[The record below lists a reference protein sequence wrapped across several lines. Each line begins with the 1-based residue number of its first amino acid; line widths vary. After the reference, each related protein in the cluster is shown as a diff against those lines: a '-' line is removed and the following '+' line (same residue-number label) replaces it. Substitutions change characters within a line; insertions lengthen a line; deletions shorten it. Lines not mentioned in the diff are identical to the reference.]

1 MEIKSI
7 SVKNFRNIKDAEVT
21 GLKRVNL
28 ITGGNAQGKTNF
40 LESIFYLSTLSSSRM
55 KTLNDLITLKE
66 SYFSLRCKVERNGLS
81 KTLEAFYGLGKD
93 TSVRVNENPVS
104 KKNEYIGELQ
114 IVKFS
119 PEDIDLIKRSPV
131 ERRRNLNI
139 LISQM
144 SRSYLSDLS
153 RYHQVLAQKNK
164 LLFQINEGRAD
175 RKLLLVWNAQLVE
188 TGTRIVKARLEA
200 IDNLKGRLKDLQA
213 KISGGR
219 EDISIS
225 YKCSFE
231 TAGDAAKNFEAK
243 INALQEKEIIRKAS
257 LVGPHRD
264 DVIFILNGQ
273 DAKYFS
279 SEGQQRS
286 IIINLKLSEYMLMK
300 EKTGEEPVV
309 LIDDIFFD
317 LDETRRTAILSVFN
331 GMAQVFLAGTED
343 KNFQKYFTDYALF
356 KIEDGKVTA
365 DGEKK

>member
-1 MEIKSI
+1 MEIKTI
-7 SVKNFRNIKDAEVT
+7 SVKNFRNIKDAEVN

-40 LESIFYLSTLSSSRM
+40 LEGLFYLSTLSSSRM
-55 KTLNDLITLKE
+55 KTLNDLITLDKD
-66 SYFSLRCKVERNGLS
+66 YFSLRCKVEKNGLS

-144 SRSYLSDLS
+144 SRPYLSDLS
-153 RYHQVLAQKNK
+153 RYHQVLSQKNK

-175 RKLLLVWNAQLVE
+175 KKMLSVWNAQLVD
-188 TGTRIVKARLEA
+188 TGTRVVKARLEA
-200 IDNLKGRLKDLQA
+200 IDSLRGRLKDLQA
-213 KISGGR
+213 KISGGK
-219 EDISIS
+219 EDVEIS
-225 YKCSFE
+225 YKCSFDV
-231 TAGDAAKNFEAK
+231 TGDAAKNFEDK
-243 INALQEKEIIRKAS
+243 INAMQEREIIRKAS

-317 LDETRRTAILSVFN
+317 LDEKRRTAILSVFN
-331 GMAQVFLAGTED
+331 GMAQIFLAGTED
-343 KNFQKYFTDYALF
+343 KNFEKYFTDFALI
-356 KIEDGKVTA
+356 KIVEGQVTVDGKA
-365 DGEKK
+365 

>member
-1 MEIKSI
+1 MEIRSI
-7 SVKNFRNIKDAEVT
+7 SVKNFRNIKDAEIN

-40 LESIFYLSTLSSSRM
+40 LEGIFYLSTLSSNRM
-55 KTLNDLITLKE
+55 KTLNDLIAIDE
-66 SYFSLRCKVERNGLS
+66 EYFSLRCRIEKNGLF

-93 TSVRVNENPVS
+93 TLVRVNENPVS

-139 LISQM
+139 LISQI
-144 SRSYLSDLS
+144 SRPYLSDLS
-153 RYHQVLAQKNK
+153 RYHQVLSQKNK

-175 RKLLLVWNAQLVE
+175 KKMLPVWNTQLVE

-200 IDNLKGRLKDLQA
+200 LEDLKGRLKGLQA

-219 EDISIS
+219 ENVEIS

-231 TAGDAAKNFEAK
+231 TAGDAAKNFEEK
-243 INALQEKEIIRKAS
+243 INVMQEKEIIRRAS

-264 DVIFILNGQ
+264 DVIFMLNGR

-286 IIINLKLSEYMLMK
+286 IIINLKLAEYMLMK
-300 EKTGEEPVV
+300 ERTGEEPVV

-317 LDETRRTAILSVFN
+317 LDENRRTAILSVFN

-343 KNFQKYFTDYALF
+343 KNFTKYFSDYVLI
-356 KIEDGKVTA
+356 KIEEGKVIVDGKN
-365 DGEKK
+365 